1 MNERLRVGI
10 GYDIHKAS
18 PGGSVRLGG
27 VDIPS
32 EIELVGHSDADV
44 VIHALIDALFGAA
57 GLGDIGD
64 HFPPSDE
71 AYRGIDSTLLLE
83 RALERVHNRG
93 FDLVNV
99 DTTVIAETPKLGPFK
114 KEMARRLAELLGLPT
129 QSVNVKATTRERLGS
144 IGRGEG
150 IAAQAVVLL
159 SQRGD
164 G

>member
-18 PGGSVRLGG
+18 PGSSVRLGG

-99 DTTVIAETPKLGPFK
+99 DTTVIAETPKLGPHK
-114 KEMARRLAELLGLPT
+114 KEMGRRLAELLGLPT
-129 QSVNVKATTRERLGS
+129 QCVNVKATTRERLGS